1 MLRRVLPLETRTSS
15 HQRLSS
21 SVFLQCVLVCQ
32 RGAGGAACCFC
43 WYTFESWVQSSLEVG
58 TILVH
63 HPVKVCA
70 ITAPSQPP
78 LPLTPHSLMPCSC
91 AHSHSLTA
99 SCAIHAAGG
108 LRPLPLPPYLVS

>member
-32 RGAGGAACCFC
+32 RGAGGAACCCC
-43 WYTFESWVQSSLEVG
+43 WYTFEPWVQSSLEVG